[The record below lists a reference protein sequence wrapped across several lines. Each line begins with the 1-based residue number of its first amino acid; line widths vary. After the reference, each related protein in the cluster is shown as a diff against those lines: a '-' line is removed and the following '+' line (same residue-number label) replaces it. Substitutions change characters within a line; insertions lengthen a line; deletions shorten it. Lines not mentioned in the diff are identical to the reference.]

1 MMMTTTPRPAPA
13 SAQKFALL
21 SIAAAIVTIGM
32 KTTAWKLTGSV
43 GLLSDAVES
52 IVNLLAALVAF
63 WALRVA
69 AQPPDAEHPFGH
81 SKAEYL
87 ASAFEGIAILGA
99 AIAIAMT
106 AWKRISDP
114 QPLENVGLGLA
125 VSVGA
130 AAVNGVVA
138 FVLLRAGKRLDSI
151 TLRSDA
157 HHLLTD
163 VWTSGGV
170 LLGILVVKLTG
181 WLILDPIV
189 ALAVAT
195 NIVFMAGKI
204 LLETAQGLLDRTIS
218 PADQKQLDGVL
229 AKFRGDGVEVHAV
242 RARQSGPV
250 RFIDMHVLVPG
261 SWSVQRGHDL
271 CEGIEHGVKALFP
284 RASVMTHLEPAE
296 DPVAWDDPAKDESP
310 S

>member
-1 MMMTTTPRPAPA
+1 MMMTTTRSEPAA
-13 SAQKFALL
+13 AQQFALL
-21 SIAAAIVTIGM
+21 SIAAAIATIGL
-32 KTTAWKLTGSV
+32 KTAAWALTGSV

-69 AQPPDAEHPFGH
+69 AQPPDHEHAFGH

-99 AIAIAMT
+99 AIAIAIT
-106 AWKRISDP
+106 AWKRIADP
-114 QPLENVGLGLA
+114 QPIENVGLGLA
-125 VSVGA
+125 MSVGA
-130 AAVNGVVA
+130 AAVNGAVA
-138 FVLLRAGKRLDSI
+138 FVLLRAGRRLDSI

-170 LLGILVVKLTG
+170 LVGILVVKLTG
-181 WLILDPIV
+181 WLVLDPIV

-195 NIVFMAGKI
+195 NIVWMAGRI
-204 LLETAQGLLDRTIS
+204 LIETAQGLLDRTI
-218 PADQKQLDGVL
+218 PEAEKKQLDTALARFQSTGV
-229 AKFRGDGVEVHAV
+229 AVHAV
-242 RARQSGPV
+242 RTRQAGPV

-261 SWSVQRGHDL
+261 SWSVQQGHDL
-271 CEGIEHGVKALFP
+271 CEEIENDVKALFS
-284 RASVMTHLEPAE
+284 RASVLTHLEPAE
-296 DPVAWDDPAKDESP
+296 DPSAWDDPDSP
-310 S
+310 VKPA

>member
-1 MMMTTTPRPAPA
+1 MMMTTPRPEPA
-13 SAQKFALL
+13 AAQRYALL
-21 SIAAAIVTIGM
+21 SIAAAIATIGM
-32 KTTAWKLTGSV
+32 KTAAWKVTGSV

-99 AIAIAMT
+99 AIAIAIT
-106 AWKRISDP
+106 AWRRIADP
-114 QPLENVGLGLA
+114 QPLDSVGVGLA
-125 VSVGA
+125 ISVGA
-130 AAVNGVVA
+130 SVVNGAVA
-138 FVLLRAGKRLDSI
+138 FVLLRAGRRLDSI

-163 VWTSGGV
+163 VWTSVGV
-170 LLGILVVKLTG
+170 LVGILVVKLTG
-181 WLILDPIV
+181 WLVLDPIV

-195 NIVFMAGKI
+195 NIVWMAGRI
-204 LLETAQGLLDRTIS
+204 LLETAQGLLDRTI
-218 PADQKQLDGVL
+218 PAAEQKQLDDVL

-242 RARQSGPV
+242 RARQAGPV

-271 CEGIEHGVKALFP
+271 CEGIESGVKALFP
-284 RASVMTHLEPAE
+284 RSSVMTHLEPAE
-296 DPVAWDDPAKDESP
+296 DPSAWDDPGAP
-310 S
+310 GATG

>member
-1 MMMTTTPRPAPA
+1 MMTTSTRPGPA
-13 SAQKFALL
+13 SAQRFALL
-21 SIAAAIVTIGM
+21 SIAAAIITIGM
-32 KTTAWKLTGSV
+32 KTTAWTLTGSV

-52 IVNLLAALVAF
+52 LVNLLAALVAF

-138 FVLLRAGKRLDSI
+138 LVLLRAGRRLDSI

-163 VWTSGGV
+163 VWTSAGV
-170 LLGILVVKLTG
+170 LVGILVVKLTG

-204 LLETAQGLLDRTIS
+204 LLETAQGLLDRTI
-218 PADQKQLDGVL
+218 PVAEQKQLDDVL

-271 CEGIEHGVKALFP
+271 CEAIEHGVKSLFP
-284 RASVMTHLEPAE
+284 RSSVMTHLEPAE
-296 DPVAWDDPAKDESP
+296 DPVAWDDPAKGESP
-310 S
+310 A

>member
-1 MMMTTTPRPAPA
+1 MTVTTTRAEPAA
-13 SAQKFALL
+13 AHTFALL

-32 KTTAWKLTGSV
+32 KTAAWKLTGSV

-52 IVNLLAALVAF
+52 LVNLLAAVVAL

-69 AQPPDAEHPFGH
+69 AQPPDAEHHFGH

-87 ASAFEGIAILGA
+87 ASAFEGLAILGA
-99 AIAIAMT
+99 AIAIAVT
-106 AWKRISDP
+106 AWKRIADP

-130 AAVNGVVA
+130 GAVNGAVA
-138 FVLLRAGKRLDSI
+138 MVLMRAGKRLDSI

-157 HHLLTD
+157 HHLMTD

-170 LLGILVVKLTG
+170 LVGVVLVKVTG
-181 WLILDPIV
+181 WLVLDPIV

-195 NIVFMAGKI
+195 NIVWMAGRI
-204 LLETAQGLLDRTIS
+204 LIETAQGLLDRTI
-218 PADQKQLDGVL
+218 PETEKKQLEAIL
-229 AKFRGDGVEVHAV
+229 ARFRGDGVEVHSV
-242 RARQSGPV
+242 RTRAAGPV
-250 RFIDMHVLVPG
+250 RFVDMHVLVPG

-271 CEGIEHGVKALFP
+271 CEEIERAVSAAFP
-284 RASVMTHLEPAE
+284 RASVLTHLEPAE
-296 DPVAWDDPAKDESP
+296 DPAAWEHPAP
-310 S
+310 ARPA

>member
-1 MMMTTTPRPAPA
+1 MDR
-13 SAQKFALL
+13 KFLTRFAWL

-69 AQPPDAEHPFGH
+69 AEPPDAEHPFGH

-99 AIAIAMT
+99 SIAIAMT

-114 QPLENVGLGLA
+114 QPIENVGLGLA
-125 VSVGA
+125 VSVAA
-130 AAVNGVVA
+130 AAVNGAVA
-138 FVLLRAGKRLDSI
+138 FVLLRAGRRLDSI

-157 HHLLTD
+157 RHLMTD

-170 LLGILVVKLTG
+170 LVGILVVKLTG

-195 NIVFMAGKI
+195 NIVFMAAKI

-218 PADQKQLDGVL
+218 AADQKQLDEVL
-229 AKFRGDGVEVHAV
+229 ARFRGEGVEVHAV
-242 RARQSGPV
+242 RTRQAGPV

-271 CEGIEHGVKALFP
+271 CEGIESGVKSLFP

-296 DPVAWDDPAKDESP
+296 DPTAWDDPAGRASSP
-310 S
+310 

>member
-1 MMMTTTPRPAPA
+1 MTMTTTPRPAPA
-13 SAQKFALL
+13 AAQRFALL

-32 KTTAWKLTGSV
+32 KTVAWKLTGSV

-52 IVNLLAALVAF
+52 LVNLLAALVAF

-99 AIAIAMT
+99 SIAIAIT

-130 AAVNGVVA
+130 SVVNGVVA
-138 FVLLRAGKRLDSI
+138 FVLLRAGRRLDSI

-170 LLGILVVKLTG
+170 LVGILVVKLTG

-218 PADQKQLDGVL
+218 GGRAEAAG
-229 AKFRGDGVEVHAV
+229 R
-242 RARQSGPV
+242 RARP
-250 RFIDMHVLVPG
+250 VPG
-261 SWSVQRGHDL
+261 RRRGSPLRAGASGGTGPLHRHARPRSRELERAARPRRLRRGSSV
-271 CEGIEHGVKALFP
+271 E
-284 RASVMTHLEPAE
+284 
-296 DPVAWDDPAKDESP
+296 
-310 S
+310 

>member
-1 MMMTTTPRPAPA
+1 MMTTTSRPEPA
-13 SAQKFALL
+13 AAQRFALL

-69 AQPPDAEHPFGH
+69 SQPPDAEHPFGH

-99 AIAIAMT
+99 AIAIAIT
-106 AWKRISDP
+106 AWRRIADP
-114 QPLENVGLGLA
+114 QPLDNVGVGLA
-125 VSVGA
+125 ISVGA
-130 AAVNGVVA
+130 SAVNGAVA
-138 FVLLRAGKRLDSI
+138 FVLLRAGRRLDSI

-181 WLILDPIV
+181 WLVLDPLV

-195 NIVFMAGKI
+195 NIVWMAGRI
-204 LLETAQGLLDRTIS
+204 LIETAQGLLDRTI
-218 PADQKQLDGVL
+218 PEAEQKQLDDVL
-229 AKFRGDGVEVHAV
+229 ARFQGDGVEVHAV
-242 RARQSGPV
+242 RARQAGPV

-271 CEGIEHGVKALFP
+271 CESIESEVKALFL

-296 DPVAWDDPAKDESP
+296 DPSAWHDPGAP
-310 S
+310 G

>member
-1 MMMTTTPRPAPA
+1 MMMTTTRPAPA
-13 SAQKFALL
+13 AAQRFALL

-52 IVNLLAALVAF
+52 LVNLLAALVAF

-218 PADQKQLDGVL
+218 PADQKQLDDVL

-296 DPVAWDDPAKDESP
+296 DPVAWDDPAKDDSP

>member
-1 MMMTTTPRPAPA
+1 MMMTTTTPRPAPA
-13 SAQKFALL
+13 SAQRFALL

-32 KTTAWKLTGSV
+32 KTVAWKLTGSV

-69 AQPPDAEHPFGH
+69 SQPPDAEHPFGH

-87 ASAFEGIAILGA
+87 ASAFEGLAILGA
-99 AIAIAMT
+99 AIAIAIT
-106 AWKRISDP
+106 AWRRIADP
-114 QPLENVGLGLA
+114 QPLDNVGLGLA

-130 AAVNGVVA
+130 SAVNGAVA

-170 LLGILVVKLTG
+170 LLGILIVKLTG
-181 WLILDPIV
+181 WLVLDPIV
-189 ALAVAT
+189 ALVVAT
-195 NIVFMAGKI
+195 NIVWMAGKI
-204 LLETAQGLLDRTIS
+204 LLETAQGLLDRTI
-218 PADQKQLDGVL
+218 PAAEQRQLDDVL
-229 AKFRGDGVEVHAV
+229 ARFRGDGVEVHAV

-271 CEGIEHGVKALFP
+271 CEGIEGAVKGLFP
-284 RASVMTHLEPAE
+284 RSSVLTHLEPAE
-296 DPVAWDDPAKDESP
+296 DPTAWDDPSAAG
-310 S
+310 

>member
-1 MMMTTTPRPAPA
+1 MMMTKPRPAPA
-13 SAQKFALL
+13 SAQRFALL

-32 KTTAWKLTGSV
+32 KTVAWKLTGSV

-106 AWKRISDP
+106 AWKRIADP

-130 AAVNGVVA
+130 SVVNGVVA
-138 FVLLRAGKRLDSI
+138 FILLRAGRRLDSI

-157 HHLLTD
+157 HHLITD

-170 LLGILVVKLTG
+170 LVGILIVKLTG

-195 NIVFMAGKI
+195 NIVFMAAKI

-218 PADQKQLDGVL
+218 PAEQKQLDEVL
-229 AKFRGDGVEVHAV
+229 ARFRGNGVEVHSV
-242 RARQSGPV
+242 RARQAGPV

-261 SWSVQRGHDL
+261 SWSVQHGHDL
-271 CEGIEHGVKALFP
+271 CEEVERGVKSLFP
-284 RASVMTHLEPAE
+284 LASVLTHLEPAE
-296 DPVAWDDPAKDESP
+296 DPVAWEHSESP
-310 S
+310 ARPA